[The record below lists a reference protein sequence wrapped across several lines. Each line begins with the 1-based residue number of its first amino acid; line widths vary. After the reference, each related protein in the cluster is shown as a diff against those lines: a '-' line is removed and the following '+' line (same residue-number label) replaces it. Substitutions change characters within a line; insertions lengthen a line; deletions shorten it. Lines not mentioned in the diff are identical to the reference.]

1 MVLVS
6 LRSRLSRLLKS
17 EEGAASV
24 EFSIWLPFLSFFL
37 VIALDLNHAMT
48 LNANLWQTTRD
59 AARAAALWQVDESDI
74 ASYVDARL
82 YRPDLPYRMEYED
95 RGDAV
100 ELTLSLDMG
109 DAGLSPL
116 LRRIAP
122 GEMQSHILLLK
133 EPI

>member
-59 AARAAALWQVDESDI
+59 AARAAALWQVDEENI
-74 ASYVDARL
+74 QAYLDAHL
-82 YRPDLPYRMEYED
+82 HRPDLPYRMEFD
-95 RGDAV
+95 DSGD
-100 ELTLSLDMG
+100 
-109 DAGLSPL
+109 
-116 LRRIAP
+116 
-122 GEMQSHILLLK
+122 
-133 EPI
+133 